1 MTARH
6 LYPTLGQDGWV
17 RATVK
22 TADYILSHFFLA
34 EYSQTAEFTG
44 RVSSFPWIMSKNQR
58 DLDGLK
64 RDTREALA
72 REFGYQ
78 FDNVIVEVT
87 ESPEPDSV
95 NLHSLTI
102 FLEFTDM
109 TGKVHNL
116 SRMVRH
122 NLDKVT
128 EIIDLNNG

>member
-1 MTARH
+1 
-6 LYPTLGQDGWV
+6 
-17 RATVK
+17 
-22 TADYILSHFFLA
+22 
-34 EYSQTAEFTG
+34 
-44 RVSSFPWIMSKNQR
+44 
-58 DLDGLK
+58 
-64 RDTREALA
+64 
-72 REFGYQ
+72 
-78 FDNVIVEVT
+78 VIVEVT

-122 NLDKVT
+122 NFDKVT